1 MGRSDQSSA
10 RADRLA
16 AWHTRVAGLL
26 AEAAGGRA
34 ALTEYAGFAATVVGM
49 FDAGARD
56 AEVATFLR
64 RAVADMPGFDALSDA
79 SLSRLAAEL
88 HRAAAG
94 PSTHVAT

>member
-10 RADRLA
+10 RTDRLA
-16 AWHTRVAGLL
+16 AWQTRVAGLL
-26 AEAAGGRA
+26 AAAAGGRA
-34 ALTEYAGFAATVVGM
+34 VLTEYAGLAATVVGM

-64 RAVADMPGFDALSDA
+64 RAAADTPGLDALSDA
-79 SLSRLAAEL
+79 SVSKLAAEL

-94 PSTHVAT
+94 PSA